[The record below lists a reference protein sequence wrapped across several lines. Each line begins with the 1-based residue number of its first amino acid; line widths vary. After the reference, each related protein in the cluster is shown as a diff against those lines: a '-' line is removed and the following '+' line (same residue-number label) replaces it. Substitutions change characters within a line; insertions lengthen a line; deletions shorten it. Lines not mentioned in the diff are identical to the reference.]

1 MQLLRKLWE
10 DAAFRIGLP
19 GQRLT
24 EYLLISAYSA
34 VAILSLIVGITARA
48 GTLFGRAVD
57 STSYGTRPELKA
69 ILKQLAIASAD
80 FSVGASLLVVA
91 AVIVFWSRRGRRVR
105 REALEPTVP
114 SGPPFLL

>member
-1 MQLLRKLWE
+1 MQLLGKLWQN
-10 DAAFRIGLP
+10 AAFRIGLP

-24 EYLLISAYSA
+24 EYILIAAYSA

-48 GTLFGRAVD
+48 GTLFGRAVE
-57 STSYGTRPELKA
+57 STNYGTRPELKA
-69 ILKQLAIASAD
+69 IMKQLAIASAD

-91 AVIVFWSRRGRRVR
+91 AAIVFWSRRGKKAR
-105 REALEPTVP
+105 RETLEPTVP